1 MKLTAEVKELVTDF
15 MTLTQRAQEIDVR
28 KDAANMRQIIADL
41 KKTMRANDD
50 LVALSAPQIGYDAR
64 IFCLKFDVEI
74 KTFVNPIITNAKGLQ
89 LSRET
94 CHSIPDKTFIR
105 PRNNDIQ
112 VMYTQPDGKLQSRQ
126 LVGLAAIIFQHQIDH
141 LDGLLLSDV
150 GLEIDE
156 DFDNATEEEREEVI
170 NMYLDSLDLLSKNL
184 NKHIEEDPELKQIKE
199 AAEFLT
205 AVQTGKVQLE
215 SEELSKEQ
223 VDKINQAKREVR
235 AELEENS

>member
-1 MKLTAEVKELVTDF
+1 M
-15 MTLTQRAQEIDVR
+15 ID
-28 KDAANMRQIIADL
+28 KILNS
-41 KKTMRANDD
+41 K
-50 LVALSAPQIGYDAR
+50 
-64 IFCLKFDVEI
+64 KFDVEI

-112 VMYTQPDGKLQSRQ
+112 IMYTQPDGKLQSRQ
-126 LVGLAAIIFQHQIDH
+126 LVGLAAMIFQHQIDH

-156 DFDNATEEEREEVI
+156 DFDNATDEEREEVI

-184 NKHIEEDPELKQIKE
+184 NKQIEEDPELKQIKE
-199 AAEFLT
+199 ASEFIT

-235 AELEENS
+235 AELEEIN